1 MNNKLKINLIA
12 LTALMLSFPV
22 FSADGVAV
30 IDMRT
35 AVLST
40 QAAQDAFKA
49 LEEDADYAANLEEAR
64 SIQAERQSLAEN
76 LQKDAETL
84 SQAEIA
90 EIQRDIQEKGKDL
103 EFLAGKIQTAQ
114 EETAQRVFAE
124 NGPAMQKII
133 GELIAAKQIS
143 VLLAKNE
150 ALLFSDPAIDLTD
163 DVTSMLDVQ
172 ATETATTEYDCSR
185 RFTLLELSKLINAKL
200 IGDGEAI
207 VDNLSTIQNSNK
219 TSLTFLSNKKYSKY
233 IKTSE
238 AKAFIVHQDFVNED
252 DKKNFLVSEDPY
264 LSYAMASKLL
274 VLYNDLNNSG
284 IHSTAIVS
292 SDAKIGNNVSIG
304 ANVYIGPNCVVET
317 IHAYNQMYSGMQ
329 C

>member
-1 MNNKLKINLIA
+1 MNNKFKINLIA

-103 EFLAGKIQTAQ
+103 EFLAGKIQAAQ

-124 NGPAMQKII
+124 NGQAMQKII
-133 GELIAAKQIS
+133 AELIAAKQIS

-172 ATETATTEYDCSR
+172 ATETATTE
-185 RFTLLELSKLINAKL
+185 
-200 IGDGEAI
+200 
-207 VDNLSTIQNSNK
+207 
-219 TSLTFLSNKKYSKY
+219 
-233 IKTSE
+233 
-238 AKAFIVHQDFVNED
+238 
-252 DKKNFLVSEDPY
+252 
-264 LSYAMASKLL
+264 
-274 VLYNDLNNSG
+274 
-284 IHSTAIVS
+284 
-292 SDAKIGNNVSIG
+292 
-304 ANVYIGPNCVVET
+304 
-317 IHAYNQMYSGMQ
+317 
-329 C
+329 